1 MRLGA
6 GTGSSGARPATA
18 LIADDEAPMRDLLR
32 ARLQA
37 VWPELAIVAEAANGV
52 EAVELGER
60 HRPDIAFLDIR
71 MPGLSGI
78 EAARRLYRDAHIVFA
93 TAYDQ
98 YALDA
103 FEQGALDYLLKP
115 VSAERLATT
124 CARLRTRMQAAP
136 AARSAAG
143 AAVAAA
149 AGMASP
155 ACAPDDIGAQL
166 ARLATLLERGGHG
179 NAPGGAGKHGYLRW
193 IQAQVGASLR
203 MVSTREVLFFQS
215 DEKYTRVQTASSEF
229 LIRKTLKELLDELDP
244 DEFWRIHRSTLVR
257 VDAIAEVVRD
267 LRGRQLLRLR
277 GSAHELE
284 VSRNHGYLF
293 QQM

>member
-1 MRLGA
+1 MKPL
-6 GTGSSGARPATA
+6 TA

-32 ARLQA
+32 ARLQQA
-37 VWPELAIVAEAANGV
+37 WPDLQIVAEAANGV
-52 EAVELGER
+52 EAVELGEKL
-60 HRPDIAFLDIR
+60 RPDIAFLDIR
-71 MPGLSGI
+71 MPGMGGI
-78 EAARRLYRDAHIVFA
+78 DAARQLYNRCHIVFA

-124 CARLRTRMQAAP
+124 CARLQARLRKRATED
-136 AARSAAG
+136 
-143 AAVAAA
+143 AV
-149 AGMASP
+149 P
-155 ACAPDDIGAQL
+155 PQDIGQQL
-166 ARLATLLERGGHG
+166 AKLTTLLETK
-179 NAPGGAGKHGYLRW
+179 GKPEKPTYLRW

-215 DEKYTRVQTASSEF
+215 DEKYTRVQTASAEF
-229 LIRKTLKELLDELDP
+229 LIRKTLKELADELDP

-257 VDAIAEVVRD
+257 VDAIGEVARD
-267 LRGRQLLRLR
+267 LRGRHMLRLR
-277 GSAHELE
+277 GHPFELE
-284 VSRNHGYLF
+284 VSRNHTYLF

>member
-1 MRLGA
+1 MV
-6 GTGSSGARPATA
+6 TA

-32 ARLQA
+32 ARLQQA
-37 VWPELAIVAEAANGV
+37 WPDLQIVAEAANGV
-52 EAVELGER
+52 EAVELGEKL
-60 HRPDIAFLDIR
+60 RPDIAFLDIR

-78 EAARRLYRDAHIVFA
+78 EAARRLYERSHIVFA

-124 CARLRTRMQAAP
+124 CARLQARLRKRSSADAAP
-136 AARSAAG
+136 
-143 AAVAAA
+143 
-149 AGMASP
+149 P
-155 ACAPDDIGAQL
+155 QDIGQQL
-166 ARLATLLERGGHG
+166 AKLTTLLE
-179 NAPGGAGKHGYLRW
+179 NKGKPEKPTYLRW

-203 MVSTREVLFFQS
+203 MVSTREILFFQS
-215 DEKYTRVQTASSEF
+215 DEKYTRVQTGAAEF

-257 VDAIAEVVRD
+257 VDAIAEVKRD
-267 LRGRQLLRLR
+267 LRGRQMLKVR
-277 GSAHELE
+277 GYPGELE
-284 VSRNHGYLF
+284 VSRNHSYLF

>member
-1 MRLGA
+1 MSEQGMNQHA
-6 GTGSSGARPATA
+6 VTA

-32 ARLQA
+32 ARLA
-37 VWPELAIVAEAANGV
+37 AAWPELRIVAEAANGV

-78 EAARRLYRDAHIVFA
+78 EAAKRLYARSHIVFA

-115 VSAERLATT
+115 VSSERLATT
-124 CARLRTRMQAAP
+124 CARIRKRLQARGGAAP
-136 AARSAAG
+136 AAQ
-143 AAVAAA
+143 
-149 AGMASP
+149 
-155 ACAPDDIGAQL
+155 DIGQQLAQL
-166 ARLATLLERGGHG
+166 TTLLERQ
-179 NAPGGAGKHGYLRW
+179 GKPARPNYLRW

-203 MVSTREVLFFQS
+203 MISTREVLYFQS
-215 DEKYTRVQTASSEF
+215 DEKYTRVQTAGGEF

-244 DEFWRIHRSTLVR
+244 DEFWRVHRSTLVR
-257 VDAIAEVVRD
+257 VDAISEVVRD
-267 LRGRQLLRLR
+267 ARGRHMLRLR
-277 GSAHELE
+277 NHAGEVE
-284 VSRNHGYLF
+284 VSRNHTYLF

>member
-1 MRLGA
+1 MV
-6 GTGSSGARPATA
+6 TA

-32 ARLQA
+32 ARLQQA
-37 VWPELAIVAEAANGV
+37 WPDLQIVAEAANGV
-52 EAVELGER
+52 EAVELGEKL
-60 HRPDIAFLDIR
+60 RPDIAFLDIR

-78 EAARRLYRDAHIVFA
+78 EAARRLYERSHIVFA

-124 CARLRTRMQAAP
+124 CARLQARLRKRSSADAAP
-136 AARSAAG
+136 
-143 AAVAAA
+143 
-149 AGMASP
+149 P
-155 ACAPDDIGAQL
+155 QDIGQQL
-166 ARLATLLERGGHG
+166 AKLTTLLE
-179 NAPGGAGKHGYLRW
+179 NKGKPEKPTYLRW

-203 MVSTREVLFFQS
+203 MVSTREILFFQS
-215 DEKYTRVQTASSEF
+215 DEKYTRVQTGAAEF

-257 VDAIAEVVRD
+257 VDAIAEVKRD
-267 LRGRQLLRLR
+267 LRGRQMLKVR
-277 GSAHELE
+277 GWPGELE
-284 VSRNHGYLF
+284 VSRNHSYLF

>member
-1 MRLGA
+1 MV
-6 GTGSSGARPATA
+6 TA

-32 ARLQA
+32 ARLRQA
-37 VWPELAIVAEAANGV
+37 WPDLQIVAEAANGV
-52 EAVELGER
+52 EAVELGEKL
-60 HRPDIAFLDIR
+60 RPDIAFLDIR

-78 EAARRLYRDAHIVFA
+78 EAARRLYERSHIVFA

-124 CARLRTRMQAAP
+124 CARLQARLHKRSSADAAP
-136 AARSAAG
+136 
-143 AAVAAA
+143 
-149 AGMASP
+149 P
-155 ACAPDDIGAQL
+155 QDIGQQL
-166 ARLATLLERGGHG
+166 AKLTTLLE
-179 NAPGGAGKHGYLRW
+179 NKGKPEKPTYLRW

-203 MVSTREVLFFQS
+203 MVSTREILFFQS
-215 DEKYTRVQTASSEF
+215 DEKYTRVQTGAAEF

-257 VDAIAEVVRD
+257 VDAIAEVKRD
-267 LRGRQLLRLR
+267 LRGRQMLKVR
-277 GSAHELE
+277 GYPGELE
-284 VSRNHGYLF
+284 VSRNHSYLF

>member
-1 MRLGA
+1 MN
-6 GTGSSGARPATA
+6 PVTA

-32 ARLQA
+32 ARLA
-37 VWPELAIVAEAANGV
+37 TVWPDLRIVAEAANGV
-52 EAVELGER
+52 EAVELGEKL
-60 HRPDIAFLDIR
+60 RPDIAFLDIR

-78 EAARRLYRDAHIVFA
+78 EAARRLYERSHIVFA

-103 FEQGALDYLLKP
+103 FAQGALDYLLKP

-124 CARLRTRMQAAP
+124 CARLQARLRTRAQAA
-136 AARSAAG
+136 SA
-143 AAVAAA
+143 
-149 AGMASP
+149 P
-155 ACAPDDIGAQL
+155 QDIGQEL
-166 ARLATLLERGGHG
+166 AKLTALLE
-179 NAPGGAGKHGYLRW
+179 NKGKPEKPTYLRW
-193 IQAQVGASLR
+193 IQAQVGSSLR
-203 MVSTREVLFFQS
+203 MVSTREILFFQS
-215 DEKYTRVQTASSEF
+215 DEKYTRVQTAGAEF

-257 VDAIAEVVRD
+257 VDAIAEVKRD
-267 LRGRQLLRLR
+267 LRGRQMLKVR
-277 GSAHELE
+277 GYPGELE